1 MSEPSPLTPP
11 VPEWLLG
18 LVVAATLFAGLVVAL
33 VLIVLLIRQ
42 QLRRA
47 K

>member
-1 MSEPSPLTPP
+1 MSETSPLPP
-11 VPEWLLG
+11 FVPEWLLG
-18 LVVAATLFAGLVVAL
+18 LAVAATLLGGLAVTL
-33 VLIVLLIRQ
+33 VLIVLLIRN